1 MARLCTV
8 LWAEQR
14 NSDFLI
20 QMHVDGC
27 LHAPDFIMSRKAW
40 NGSVFNR
47 WFLLIWLVSLCG
59 TLGQNILINTVALY
73 VGAEV
78 AGTLSLAYAIFAVVG
93 RLGSGYL
100 ADHHSRRLVMVLGCL
115 IFSISTFLF
124 GSTAVIPALFL
135 LRGLHGMGFA
145 AVNTAAA
152 AASVDVVPPE
162 SASRGVGWFW
172 VSLALAGA
180 VSAYIGL
187 GLNKAGGFDLLFDVT
202 AVILAVGAVLAFFC
216 RFEGH
221 RFGVQQTVEKADYG
235 YMKTAVLPIGVLMF
249 LISVA
254 LSSVNN
260 YALLLAK
267 ERGYSLGGFF
277 FLFAALF
284 MMPANSMSAKITE
297 RLGVPCTIGT
307 VCILLMAVTLL
318 AGWINSQWVYLLL
331 SVAYGLLSGIA
342 NPVLNYLVIRTL
354 PEHERGMGSSILFV
368 FQDLGFGIGGM
379 VFGWAISSAGFG
391 TMYSMAAAMALTAFL
406 LVGLFKRR
414 GVLQ

>member
-1 MARLCTV
+1 
-8 LWAEQR
+8 
-14 NSDFLI
+14 
-20 QMHVDGC
+20 MHVDEC
-27 LHAPDFIMSRKAW
+27 LPASGLFMSRKAG
-40 NGSVFNR
+40 NGGAFSR
-47 WFLLIWLVSLCG
+47 WFILIWLVSLCG

-73 VGAEV
+73 VGAGV
-78 AGTLSLAYAIFAVVG
+78 AGTLSLAYAIFAVIG

-124 GSTAVIPALFL
+124 GATAVLPALFL

-221 RFGVQQTVEKADYG
+221 RFGVRQSVDKPDYG
-235 YMKTAVLPIGVLMF
+235 FIKTAVLPIGVLMF

-297 RLGVPCTIGT
+297 RLGVPRTIGA
-307 VCILLMAVTLL
+307 VCILFAAAALL
-318 AGWINSQWVYLLL
+318 VGWINSQWAFLLL
-331 SVAYGLLSGIA
+331 AAAYGLLSGIA
-342 NPVLNYLVIRTL
+342 NPALNYLAIRTL
-354 PEHERGMGSSILFV
+354 PEHKRGTGSSILFV
-368 FQDLGFGIGGM
+368 FQDLGFGIGGLIC
-379 VFGWAISSAGFG
+379 GWTISSAGYG
-391 TMYSMAAAMALTAFL
+391 TMYSMAAAMALTALL